1 MVVGFLG
8 AGHIARALSRGW
20 SSCAREDGDAVSLA
34 FNDIDGGRAAD
45 LAAACGGRAC
55 DPPAD
60 LRAAADLVVIA
71 VRPHE
76 VAGLARSLSSS
87 LGSTPVVSL
96 AAGVTVSTIAGCL
109 GPEARVGRVMPNV
122 AAAVCAGVF
131 LLAAGTLGAA
141 ELDVRRLFAQLGDV
155 IPVDE
160 ALFDAATVLSG
171 CVPGFAAL
179 MMEPLEEAGTV
190 AGLDRDT
197 ARRLV
202 ARAFVGAGELVAAGS
217 APAELCASVSSPG
230 GMTAAGV
237 AALRSAAVPAALRY
251 AYDAAL
257 RRGGELE

>member
-1 MVVGFLG
+1 MLDGKNVGLAEAV
-8 AGHIARALSRGW
+8 AGNLN
-20 SSCAREDGDAVSLA
+20 V
-34 FNDIDGGRAAD
+34 
-45 LAAACGGRAC
+45 
-55 DPPAD
+55 
-60 LRAAADLVVIA
+60 A

-76 VAGLARSLSSS
+76 IADLARSVRGD
-87 LGSTPVVSL
+87 LGATPVVSV
-96 AAGVTVSTIAGCL
+96 AAGVAVSAIASCL
-109 GPEARVGRVMPNV
+109 DAGARVGRVMPNV

-131 LLAAGTLGAA
+131 LLAAGSLGGA
-141 ELDVRRLFAQLGDV
+141 EDDVRRLFGVLGEV

-160 ALFDAATVLSG
+160 SLFEAATVLSG